1 MLRYTI
7 ALLFLLL
14 ISGLSAQTLHS
25 KKKKAVESYNQANE
39 LSRIGNLYESEQLL
53 MAALKRDKSFDEAIL
68 LLHQIYLRRDEFEKS
83 KEVWL
88 KYQGELDPNIQNRM
102 LSDQANYQYE
112 LGKYQEAKSSISPIQ
127 GPVYGLPDSI
137 ITMLVQSIDFA
148 LMQLRS
154 PLSIDFEELPKPIN
168 EFKSQYF
175 PSITFSEQLVFTV
188 REDSRHGGENL
199 YISSFIDGGWT
210 KPTQIS
216 SKINSDR
223 NEGAASISLDGSTLV
238 FTACNLLDNIGSCD
252 LYISYFKNNE
262 WTEPELLNARVNSPE
277 WDSQPS
283 LSRDGSRLYFVS
295 RRPGGLGGADLWVS
309 TRQKEGWSKAENLGA
324 EINTKYDDL
333 SPYIYADEKTLFF
346 ASKGRIGMG
355 GLDLFVAQ
363 QAGDSWEVPKNL
375 GYPINNAFDQVGY
388 SISPKG
394 WAYYSSSK
402 ENGRITLNRFKVP
415 EEVVAIDEVMLIEG
429 SVLDALTRV
438 PVNASVTLH
447 NLDINSP
454 SSQLGT
460 DKATGLFKLFVER
473 DSMILTFEAENY
485 ITRKL
490 SVKDISELTNH
501 EVLLQP
507 LKSGETIQFGTINFD
522 FASAE
527 IKEESYPILD
537 EVIAFLKTN
546 DSVIIE
552 IGGHTDQIGEG
563 VDNMVLSED
572 RARSVYQF
580 LLKKGAAKE
589 NLVYRGYGEDRPL
602 RKGNTENDR
611 IKNRRIQ
618 FTIVGLLK

>member
-1 MLRYTI
+1 M
-7 ALLFLLL
+7 
-14 ISGLSAQTLHS
+14 
-25 KKKKAVESYNQANE
+25 KK
-39 LSRIGNLYESEQLL
+39 
-53 MAALKRDKSFDEAIL
+53 DKSFDEAIL

-83 KEVWL
+83 KEVFD
-88 KYQGELDPNIQNRM
+88 KYQSALGQTFQNRV

-112 LGKYQEAKSSISPIQ
+112 LGKYQEAKSSVSSVE
-127 GPVYGLPDSI
+127 GTVYGLPDSI

-148 LMQLRS
+148 LNQFAN

-168 EFKSQYF
+168 EFDRQYF

-188 REDSRHGGENL
+188 RESRGQGGENL
-199 YISSFIDGGWT
+199 YTSSFIEGSWT
-210 KPTQIS
+210 RPMPIS
-216 SKINSDR
+216 GKINSDR
-223 NEGAASISLDGSTLV
+223 NEGTASISLDGSTLV
-238 FTACNLLDNIGSCD
+238 FTACNLPSNIGSCD
-252 LYISYFKNNE
+252 LYISYLKNND
-262 WTEPELLNARVNSPE
+262 WTEPELLTASVNSPE

-295 RRPGGLGGADLWVS
+295 RRPSGLGGADLWVS
-309 TRQKEGWSKAENLGA
+309 TKLKEGWSKAENLGP

-346 ASKGRIGMG
+346 ASKGRMGMG
-355 GLDLFVAQ
+355 GLDLFVSKLVN
-363 QAGDSWEVPKNL
+363 GKWDNPRNL

-394 WAYYSSSK
+394 WAYYSSSND
-402 ENGRITLNRFKVP
+402 NGSITLNRFKVP
-415 EEVVAIDEVMLIEG
+415 EQLVAIDKVTLIEG
-429 SVLDALTRV
+429 SVLDAITREAIE
-438 PVNASVTLH
+438 ASITVYYPDFD
-447 NLDINSP
+447 NR
-454 SSQLGT
+454 SSRLGI
-460 DKATGLFKLFVER
+460 DQGKGLFKLFIER
-473 DSMILTFEAENY
+473 DSMTLIFEAENY

-490 SVKDISELTNH
+490 SVKDIAELTNH

-537 EVIAFLKTN
+537 EVIDFLKTN

-602 RKGNTENDR
+602 SKENTENDR
-611 IKNRRIQ
+611 IRNRRIQ